1 MTYEKWPVRND
12 IFPSL
17 VCRKTYVIGHLPLL
31 ICHLIRISVA
41 VLLLFG
47 AGCRTPAEKADSVA
61 VVRMATVLG
70 RVMNP
75 FSEALAKVLPDHFPA
90 RIEVQTTKTSEDYVN
105 LIETGQA
112 DLAMIQTDVAYLA
125 YTQGVGEQGRP
136 QRKLRGVA
144 VLYTAPVRL
153 LATRESHIR
162 NIMDLRGKRVFVG
175 TGHNP
180 AEFTVK
186 MTLEGVGLSLTD
198 IDARSMP
205 NEAVV
210 PALRAGELDA
220 VFARGNDPSPT
231 IQQMMRIPG
240 VSFIPITR
248 DQIKKIRAHHPFL
261 HSTSIPAQMYGEHPE
276 IETIGIDMLL
286 ACHSDLPEEL
296 VYWITRTLFES
307 LPSLAESLIAIRQI
321 DLEHVQAS
329 PIPLH
334 PGAARFYRGR
344 ELFP

>member
-1 MTYEKWPVRND
+1 VKRLFIVV
-12 IFPSL
+12 F
-17 VCRKTYVIGHLPLL
+17 LL
-31 ICHLIRISVA
+31 SA
-41 VLLLFG
+41 S
-47 AGCRTPAEKADSVA
+47 GCRAPAEKADSVP

-105 LIETGQA
+105 LIETGQI
-112 DLAMIQTDVAYLA
+112 DLAMIQTDVAYVA
-125 YTQGVGEQGRP
+125 YTQGMGQPGRP

-144 VLYTAPVRL
+144 VLYTTPVRL
-153 LATRESHIR
+153 LATQASHIR
-162 NIMDLRGKRVFVG
+162 DIMDLRRKRVFVG

-186 MTLEGVGLSLTD
+186 MTLEGVGLSLAD
-198 IDARSMP
+198 FDAKTMP
-205 NEAVV
+205 NEAVL
-210 PALRAGELDA
+210 PALRGGQLDA

-231 IQQMMRIPG
+231 IQQMMRLPG
-240 VSFIPITR
+240 VSFVPFTR

-261 HSTSIPAQMYGEHPE
+261 HSTSIPARMYGDHPE
-276 IETIGIDMLL
+276 IETIGVDMLL
-286 ACHSDLPEEL
+286 ACRGDLPEEL

-307 LPSLAESLIAIRQI
+307 LPTLVESLTALRQI

-334 PGAARFYRGR
+334 PGATRFYRER